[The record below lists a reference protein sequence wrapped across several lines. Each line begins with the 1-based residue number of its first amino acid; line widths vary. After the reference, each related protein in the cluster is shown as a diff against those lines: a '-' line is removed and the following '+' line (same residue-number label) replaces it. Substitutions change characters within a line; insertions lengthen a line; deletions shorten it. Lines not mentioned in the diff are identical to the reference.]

1 MKQREIF
8 TEKYWNRF
16 FLRMLMYTAVV
27 AISVITIGVLALPV
41 AMAVLYSGWFLF
53 LFLYLVYLVCVLL
66 VVAIYK

>member
-53 LFLYLVYLVCVLL
+53 LYLVYLVCVLL